1 MIGGSVF
8 HAAFI
13 EKIDPLVFLLLYSS
27 FIS

>member
-13 EKIDPLVFLLLYSS
+13 EKIDPRVFLVLYSS
-27 FIS
+27 VIS